1 MTDTIDV
8 LIIDPS
14 DDDAK
19 KTIAAIRR
27 KAPKVSTLRVKSADQ
42 AAQLMF
48 ERGLFT
54 ERPQVPRLIVID
66 LVAAGEGGAATL
78 RRLKNYANVPVIIF
92 SATRTSKDILN
103 SYLLGAQMNFLKP
116 ADANEYGAAI
126 ERVVGMWLAGCFTQ
140 AALKAG

>member
-14 DDDAK
+14 DEDSK
-19 KTIAAIRR
+19 KTVAAIRR
-27 KAPKVSTLRVKSADQ
+27 KAPKASTLRVKTADQ

-54 ERPQVPRLIVID
+54 ARPQIPRLIVID
-66 LVAAGEGGAATL
+66 LVAAGEDGAATL
-78 RRLKNYANVPVIIF
+78 RRLKNHAQVPVIIF
-92 SATRTSKDILN
+92 SGTRTSKDILN

-116 ADANEYGAAI
+116 TDANDYGAAV
-126 ERVVGMWLAGCFTQ
+126 ERVVGMWLAGCF
-140 AALKAG
+140 AEKALKAG